1 MRIFEKIFPPQ
12 LYFTFFFL
20 GTYVVGFFFFFFSCV
35 SVIEIIHKHEYLIN
49 TVIDKPSKI
58 IWDGF

>member
-20 GTYVVGFFFFFFSCV
+20 GTCVVFFSCMN
-35 SVIEIIHKHEYLIN
+35 VIEIIHKHEYLIN
-49 TVIDKPSKI
+49 TIIDKPSKI
-58 IWDGF
+58 I

>member
-20 GTYVVGFFFFFFSCV
+20 GTYVVVVCFFFFCTDR
-35 SVIEIIHKHEYLIN
+35 IEILNRHELLIN
-49 TVIDKPSKI
+49 TSIDKPSKI
-58 IWDGF
+58 L

>member
-20 GTYVVGFFFFFFSCV
+20 GTYVVGFFFFFSCV

-58 IWDGF
+58 I